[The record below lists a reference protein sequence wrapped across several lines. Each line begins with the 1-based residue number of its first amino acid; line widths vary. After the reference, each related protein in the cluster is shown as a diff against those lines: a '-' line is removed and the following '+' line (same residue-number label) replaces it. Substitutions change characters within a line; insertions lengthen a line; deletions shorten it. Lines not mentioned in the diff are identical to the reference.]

1 MHYTHLISVDELE
14 ALHASDAPLLVFDCS
29 SELGNPDKADAM
41 FAEKH
46 IAGAVQAHLE
56 RDLSAHDPANA
67 VNGGRHPLPKREL
80 FAQTLQALGWQ
91 TTIQDFTYRDTP
103 ARNILAHRAAVSA
116 AGPTPGPTR
125 SSARR
130 PFVLLGAHYDTRLY
144 ADNDPDVSRRD
155 EPVPGANDG
164 ASGVAVLLELA
175 RSLDAAAIGD
185 DIWLAFF
192 DAEDNGRING
202 WEFIAGSRFM
212 AQNLPM
218 PTKPEVVIVVD
229 MIGDADQQIYLE
241 RNSDEKYQQQLW
253 QIAAR
258 LGFETVFIA
267 QPKWTM
273 VDDHIPFKEAGIPA
287 VDIIDF
293 DYPYWHTTQD
303 TTDKLSG
310 DSLERVGRVLEV
322 WLEETR

>member
-1 MHYTHLISVDELE
+1 MSRIRFIEIT
-14 ALHASDAPLLVFDCS
+14 LLVALVAALTFFGYIGYEAIPKPTPTPIPRLTFDGALALEQVEAQMAFGPRPTG
-29 SELGNPDKADAM
+29 SEANLRLGDY
-41 FAEKH
+41 
-46 IAGAVQAHLE
+46 IT
-56 RDLSAHDPANA
+56 
-67 VNGGRHPLPKREL
+67 
-80 FAQTLQALGWQ
+80 QTLQALGWQ

-130 PFVLLGAHYDTRLY
+130 PVVLLGAHYDTRLY

>member
-1 MHYTHLISVDELE
+1 
-14 ALHASDAPLLVFDCS
+14 
-29 SELGNPDKADAM
+29 
-41 FAEKH
+41 
-46 IAGAVQAHLE
+46 
-56 RDLSAHDPANA
+56 
-67 VNGGRHPLPKREL
+67 
-80 FAQTLQALGWQ
+80 
-91 TTIQDFTYRDTP
+91 
-103 ARNILAHRAAVSA
+103 
-116 AGPTPGPTR
+116 
-125 SSARR
+125 R
-130 PFVLLGAHYDTRLY
+130 PVVLLGAHYDTRLY

-258 LGFETVFIA
+258 LGFETVFIPE
-267 QPKWTM
+267 PKWTM